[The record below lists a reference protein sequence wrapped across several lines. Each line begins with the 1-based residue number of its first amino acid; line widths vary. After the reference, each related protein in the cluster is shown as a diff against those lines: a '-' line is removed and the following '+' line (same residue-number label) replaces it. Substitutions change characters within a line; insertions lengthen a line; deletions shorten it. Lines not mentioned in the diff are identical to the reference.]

1 MREMKDLVVGV
12 VGLRF
17 GATHL
22 KGVIENGATVG
33 MICDKDAARLAEI
46 GEECQIP
53 AEKRTTDLMDV
64 VNNKEIEVVI
74 LATPDM
80 LHKDHIVA
88 FLNAGKHVLCEK
100 PLALEQSHLNEI
112 VAAVKAHPECKF
124 MVGQI
129 CRFTP
134 AFKMAKEIIESG
146 RVGEIYFVESEYAH
160 DYEAIFNDPTRQ
172 WRADPKRHGVI
183 GGGCHAVDLLRWLVG
198 GDPYDIHAYGTHKML
213 KQLPY
218 DDSTLAIMKFPGG
231 IMGKVFVSTGCKRG
245 YTMRTLVYGTKGTLI
260 FDNKSDTMTFFEVN
274 PEDPNHKAE
283 EKIIPVDINNHNAA
297 SEFKTFADHILNDTP
312 VTTDVYEGAK
322 TAAACIT
329 IVESSMKD
337 GAVLTPDYNFGM

>member
-1 MREMKDLVVGV
+1 MM
-12 VGLRF
+12 
-17 GATHL
+17 H
-22 KGVIENGATVG
+22 
-33 MICDKDAARLAEI
+33 
-46 GEECQIP
+46 
-53 AEKRTTDLMDV
+53 
-64 VNNKEIEVVI
+64 KE
-74 LATPDM
+74 
-80 LHKDHIVA
+80 HIVT

-100 PLALEQSHLNEI
+100 PLALEQSDLNEI

-260 FDNKSDTMTFFEVN
+260 FDNRSDTMTFFEVN

>member
-1 MREMKDLVVGV
+1 MREMKDLVVAV

-33 MICDKDAARLAEI
+33 MICDKDEVRLAEI
-46 GEECQIP
+46 GDECQVP
-53 AEKRTTDLMDV
+53 AEKRTTSFADV

-80 LHKDHIVA
+80 THKDQIVA
-88 FLNAGKHVLCEK
+88 LLSAGKHVLCEK
-100 PLALEQSHLNEI
+100 PLALEKSDLDAI
-112 VAAVKAHPECKF
+112 VAATKAHPECKF

-134 AFKMAKEIIESG
+134 AFKMAKELIESG
-146 RVGEIYFVESEYAH
+146 RVGDLYFVESEYAH
-160 DYEAIFNDPTRQ
+160 DYEHMFNDPAKMS

-183 GGGCHAVDLLRWLVG
+183 GGGCHAVDLLRWLVN
-198 GDPYDIHAYGTHKML
+198 GDPYEIFAYGTHKML
-213 KQLPY
+213 PMLSY
-218 DDSTLAIMKFPGG
+218 DDATLAMMKFPGG

-260 FDNKSDTMTFFEVN
+260 FDNKSETMSFFEVN

-283 EKIIPVDINNHNAA
+283 EKILPVDVNNHNAA

-312 VTTDVYEGAK
+312 VTTDVFEGAK
-322 TAAACIT
+322 TALACIS
-329 IVESSMKD
+329 IVESSVT
-337 GAVLTPDYNFGM
+337 GEIVNPDYTFN